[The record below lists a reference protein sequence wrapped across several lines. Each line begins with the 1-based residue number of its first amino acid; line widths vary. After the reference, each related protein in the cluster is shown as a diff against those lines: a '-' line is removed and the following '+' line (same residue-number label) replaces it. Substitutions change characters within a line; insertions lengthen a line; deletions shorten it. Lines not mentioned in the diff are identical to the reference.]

1 MPLWLWG
8 ACVSQIH
15 VLANTSVAWHPS
27 AHLHFPPSMLV
38 SSARLQGGAGRGQ
51 VARGHAALVAQQPA
65 PRHTNFVNKLRGKET
80 LPPPPPP
87 PQSSLSTKN
96 EPDPPGTA
104 DRGRHT
110 VTQSTRVVAAGDA
123 THHGTTRRRPRPSAV
138 SIIEPHGPSSQAQ
151 GTVKGRRE
159 AVDSASNTDHDAALA
174 LALADSGA
182 KGSLRLLSLQ
192 KPQEDG
198 RGQDLPQPLIGAE
211 QLRQLLLVDGI
222 WCPWAE

>member
-1 MPLWLWG
+1 MDKWPG
-8 ACVSQIH
+8 A
-15 VLANTSVAWHPS
+15 
-27 AHLHFPPSMLV
+27 
-38 SSARLQGGAGRGQ
+38 
-51 VARGHAALVAQQPA
+51 
-65 PRHTNFVNKLRGKET
+65 T
-80 LPPPPPP
+80 LPSSPSNPHRDTPTSATSFVAKTPYHP

-110 VTQSTRVVAAGDA
+110 QSRRVVAAGDS

-138 SIIEPHGPSSQAQ
+138 SIVQPHGPSSQAQ

-159 AVDSASNTDHDAALA
+159 VVDSASNTDHDAALA
-174 LALADSGA
+174 LALADSA

-192 KPQEDG
+192 RPQEDG